1 MSSMLCYRRDIFY
14 RSWDSASLKK
24 KNKKQKTKKNSNKKS
39 KKQKTKRNW
48 HFIIRKTEIQF
59 WGINKDYSRIINP
72 GRIPIPE

>member
-1 MSSMLCYRRDIFY
+1 MDAIFFTDPETVL
-14 RSWDSASLKK
+14 RSKK
-24 KNKKQKTKKNSNKKS
+24 ITKN